1 MYRSETIINVCI
13 CICIS
18 KSRMLIG
25 TRLLTLWP
33 ITSQMCSI
41 EFKSVDRDGHG
52 STFIRLAWRRALVKR
67 AVFEGA
73 PSCINLVLPL
83 FCRWDMPTGVRISF
97 EYLKAFRLP
106 LTTTHCVFIIFV
118 TFKITPRMIK
128 MLYLHI
134 LRADSTE
141 NSNAF
146 CKLIVLDN
154 YTISRESKKSVLR
167 YIENITGSVGNF
179 DKCTTQMLQAF
190 AFIILKHRAVYDI
203 LK

>member
-1 MYRSETIINVCI
+1 MPFHSSTTNL
-13 CICIS
+13 S
-18 KSRMLIG
+18 KSRMLSG

-41 EFKSVDRDGHG
+41 GFKSGDRDGHG
-52 STFIRLAWRRALVKR
+52 SAFIRLAWRRALVAR
-67 AVFEGA
+67 TVCEGA
-73 PSCINLVLPL
+73 PSCINLILPL
-83 FCRWDMPTGVRISF
+83 FCRWGMQTGVRISF

-106 LTTTHCVFIIFV
+106 LTTTHCVFLIFA
-118 TFKITPRMIK
+118 TFKITRRMIK

-141 NSNAF
+141 NWNAF

-154 YTISRESKKSVLR
+154 YKISKKYKKPVLR

-179 DKCTTQMLQAF
+179 VKC
-190 AFIILKHRAVYDI
+190 IYI
-203 LK
+203 

>member
-1 MYRSETIINVCI
+1 
-13 CICIS
+13 
-18 KSRMLIG
+18 MLFG

-41 EFKSVDRDGHG
+41 KFKSGDRDGNS
-52 STFIRLAWRRALVKR
+52 STLIRWAWRRALVKR
-67 AVFEGA
+67 AVCEGA
-73 PSCINLVLPL
+73 PSCINLILPL
-83 FCRWDMPTGVRISF
+83 FCRWDVQTGVRISF

-134 LRADSTE
+134 LLADSTK
-141 NSNAF
+141 NANAF
-146 CKLIVLDN
+146 CKLIVHDN
-154 YTISRESKKSVLR
+154 YKILRKSKKSVLR

-179 DKCTTQMLQAF
+179 VKCICRLINFLFHCFMHCIFLEHEYIQQEMARG
-190 AFIILKHRAVYDI
+190 LKFRV
-203 LK
+203 